1 MSSALV
7 SRAVWSWHH
16 VGKVRF
22 FVPGA
27 VFSLTGSRTIA
38 SHTNFKGFWKWA
50 QSCGGG
56 CVFSLQRRCFLSW
69 AGQQSSGNSRE
80 QVLCQNSTK
89 VFCPNTVVLASS
101 KPHSCQAHDFQTLF
115 GVDASCCEGNCF
127 CPKSCAFLSSK
138 PH

>member
-1 MSSALV
+1 MSNALV